1 MFMRRRNLF
10 PPPTEVEGLS
20 ARFLVSKELAGRYL
34 ISSLFA
40 RDVLLVVNATE
51 EVLVFLVVGVV
62 LVTTMAFFRIK
73 PP

>member
-1 MFMRRRNLF
+1 M
-10 PPPTEVEGLS
+10 PPVEGLS

-34 ISSLFA
+34 ISSLLA

-62 LVTTMAFFRIK
+62 LLTTIAFFRIK